1 VFTHAGSYRLIYAV
15 GFTAEN
21 GRERMAN
28 TKHFGA
34 LAAAAGALVA
44 MGLVL
49 LIMLVVEVGPAEA
62 AFPGQNGK
70 IAYSGSDG
78 QYVEIYTIDPSGGE
92 KFKVTNNTESD
103 VNPAY
108 SPDGKRIAYQSW
120 DGGYDEEIIT
130 IGSCGRG
137 KFNVTNNFTSDSA
150 PSYSPNGQRIAYRG
164 WEGHGW
170 EIYTINTGGG
180 SEVQLTDNT
189 LHYENRPDYSPD
201 GQNIAYDGAALPPD
215 YGHEIYTIDPGG
227 GEKFKVTNSTG
238 PAYGP
243 SYSPDGQ
250 KIAYAGRDALT
261 PNADYEIYTINASG
275 AGRSLLGLPL
285 NKPVRLTNN
294 TTHDR
299 SPSWGKMVE
308 VVKPCE
314 ALP

>member
-1 VFTHAGSYRLIYAV
+1 
-15 GFTAEN
+15 
-21 GRERMAN
+21 MAN

-44 MGLVL
+44 VGLVV
-49 LIMLVVEVGPAEA
+49 LIMLVVVEVGPAEA

-78 QYVEIYTIDPSGGE
+78 E
-92 KFKVTNNTESD
+92 
-103 VNPAY
+103 
-108 SPDGKRIAYQSW
+108 
-120 DGGYDEEIIT
+120 
-130 IGSCGRG
+130 
-137 KFNVTNNFTSDSA
+137 DS
-150 PSYSPNGQRIAYRG
+150 
-164 WEGHGW
+164 
-170 EIYTINTGGG
+170 
-180 SEVQLTDNT
+180 
-189 LHYENRPDYSPD
+189 
-201 GQNIAYDGAALPPD
+201 
-215 YGHEIYTIDPGG
+215 EIYTIDPGG
-227 GEKFKVTNSTG
+227 GEKFKVTNNTTRD
-238 PAYGP
+238 YDP

-275 AGRSLLGLPL
+275 GGRSLLGLPL

-299 SPSWGKMVE
+299 DPSWGKMVE

>member
-49 LIMLVVEVGPAEA
+49 LIMLVVVEVGPAEA

-78 QYVEIYTIDPSGGE
+78 QD
-92 KFKVTNNTESD
+92 
-103 VNPAY
+103 
-108 SPDGKRIAYQSW
+108 
-120 DGGYDEEIIT
+120 
-130 IGSCGRG
+130 
-137 KFNVTNNFTSDSA
+137 
-150 PSYSPNGQRIAYRG
+150 
-164 WEGHGW
+164 
-170 EIYTINTGGG
+170 
-180 SEVQLTDNT
+180 L
-189 LHYENRPDYSPD
+189 
-201 GQNIAYDGAALPPD
+201 
-215 YGHEIYTIDPGG
+215 EIYTIDPGG

-299 SPSWGKMVE
+299 SPSWGKWSR
-308 VVKPCE
+308 
-314 ALP
+314 

>member
-1 VFTHAGSYRLIYAV
+1 
-15 GFTAEN
+15 
-21 GRERMAN
+21 MAN

-44 MGLVL
+44 VGLVV
-49 LIMLVVEVGPAEA
+49 LIMLVVVEVGPAEA

-78 QYVEIYTIDPSGGE
+78 DFEIYTIDPSGGE

-103 VNPAY
+103 VNP
-108 SPDGKRIAYQSW
+108 D
-120 DGGYDEEIIT
+120 
-130 IGSCGRG
+130 
-137 KFNVTNNFTSDSA
+137 
-150 PSYSPNGQRIAYRG
+150 
-164 WEGHGW
+164 
-170 EIYTINTGGG
+170 
-180 SEVQLTDNT
+180 
-189 LHYENRPDYSPD
+189 
-201 GQNIAYDGAALPPD
+201 
-215 YGHEIYTIDPGG
+215 
-227 GEKFKVTNSTG
+227 
-238 PAYGP
+238 
-243 SYSPDGQ
+243 YSPDGQ
-250 KIAYAGRDALT
+250 KIAYAGRDGLT

-275 AGRSLLGLPL
+275 GGRSLLGLPL